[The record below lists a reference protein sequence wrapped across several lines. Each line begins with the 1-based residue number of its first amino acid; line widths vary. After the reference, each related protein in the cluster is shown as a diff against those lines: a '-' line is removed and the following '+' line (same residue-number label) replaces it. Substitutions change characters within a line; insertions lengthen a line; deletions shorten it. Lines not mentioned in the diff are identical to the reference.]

1 LVGSDTGTRYRIL
14 RGTTMNIAELAANG
28 RVTRRWCF
36 APEGALATGDVM
48 LGRQYLAI
56 MTGLSRVSKL
66 RITLTPELRDI
77 RNQTMLFVFGL

>member
-1 LVGSDTGTRYRIL
+1 
-14 RGTTMNIAELAANG
+14 MNIAEFAANG